1 VRSKYINPFTDYG
14 FKRLFGEEG
23 NKNLLVVFLN
33 DILPIKDKI
42 IKIDFK
48 KNEAQGDTATS
59 RKAIYDIFCE
69 DEKGSQFIVEMQNA
83 KQTYFKD
90 RAVFYSTFPIRDQA
104 QKGEWDFRL
113 EPVYCI
119 ALLGFNF
126 DKEIGDSE
134 IDELVENQSYYHRVQ
149 LKDQR
154 NNVFYEKLNFIF
166 VELPKFS
173 KTEEELQTHLDK
185 WLYFLKHLDSF
196 KSIPE
201 ILNEPIFIEAFKSAE
216 VANFTEEEYR
226 VYEESLMILRDNVN
240 VINTARTEGREEGRE
255 EEKEQSRLKDTERVL
270 KLLIRKF
277 KAVDKILEEKV
288 RAANSEKLT
297 LIIEEILDIEDLVDV
312 ERLLK

>member
-1 VRSKYINPFTDYG
+1 MRAKYINPFTDYG

-48 KNEAQGDTATS
+48 KNEAQGDTAAS

-126 DKEIGDSE
+126 DKAVGD
-134 IDELVENQSYYHRVQ
+134 
-149 LKDQR
+149 
-154 NNVFYEKLNFIF
+154 
-166 VELPKFS
+166 
-173 KTEEELQTHLDK
+173 
-185 WLYFLKHLDSF
+185 
-196 KSIPE
+196 
-201 ILNEPIFIEAFKSAE
+201 
-216 VANFTEEEYR
+216 
-226 VYEESLMILRDNVN
+226 
-240 VINTARTEGREEGRE
+240 
-255 EEKEQSRLKDTERVL
+255 
-270 KLLIRKF
+270 
-277 KAVDKILEEKV
+277 
-288 RAANSEKLT
+288 
-297 LIIEEILDIEDLVDV
+297 
-312 ERLLK
+312 